1 MYPLNQQTIF
11 FPEQV
16 LGGLDVFL
24 PYVKDYV
31 ETFMGGSLTTAQWK
45 EHLYKYWTTHGGPE
59 KIRALDSVNWDA
71 WFYGEGTELPVKI
84 EYDLTLAEKAYALAE
99 RWHAARQ
106 KDVPRLDFK
115 ESDLNDF
122 NSNQIG
128 SCSP

>member
-1 MYPLNQQTIF
+1 M
-11 FPEQV
+11 
-16 LGGLDVFL
+16 FL

-31 ETFMGGSLTTAQWK
+31 ETFMGRSLTTAQWK

-71 WFYGEGTELPVKI
+71 WFYGEGTELPVKM
-84 EYDLTLAEKAYALAE
+84 EYDLTLAEKAYTLAE

-106 KDVPRLDFK
+106 KDVPQLDFT
-115 ESDLNDF
+115 ESDLKDF
-122 NSNQIG
+122 NTNQIG